1 LPHDCDKFVHAQT
14 SIMVLPNPMEDRK
27 STENF
32 DCFTLKE
39 EQWLRVFY
47 SQQRAKDIWISERGS
62 SNWIVDDISA

>member
-1 LPHDCDKFVHAQT
+1 
-14 SIMVLPNPMEDRK
+14 MVLPNPMEDRK